1 MALANKPP
9 AHQAMGNA
17 HRPGY
22 EKAAEKI
29 VEFITASGLKVGD
42 RLPTERALSQQLG
55 VSRSVVLEAVKMLA
69 ALGIVRTLQ
78 GSGLYVKSEPHPF
91 TSAAIDVSMSV
102 DPKDV
107 LSLFEFRR
115 TLEVQ
120 TARLA
125 AERITLKE
133 LRVLQESVTL
143 NKQSAE
149 SHQKEQFYQ
158 SDVAFHQVIAEATRN
173 PFLTSAVAMVV
184 RLQHWAT
191 TIAIGGAPGS
201 LLVAADQHAAI
212 LAAISEGQPDE
223 AARMMQTHLD
233 MVMASYQQEVRRR
246 LISEIASE

>member
-9 AHQAMGNA
+9 AHQTMGSVR
-17 HRPGY
+17 RPGY

-29 VEFITASGLKVGD
+29 VEFITASGFKAGD

-55 VSRSVVLEAVKMLA
+55 VSRTVVREAVKMLA
-69 ALGIVRTLQ
+69 ALGIVRTHQ

-91 TSAAIDVSMSV
+91 ATAAIDVSLSV
-102 DPKDV
+102 DPADV

-125 AERITLKE
+125 AERITPRE
-133 LRVLQESVTL
+133 LRMVQESIEL

-149 SHQKEQFYQ
+149 SNQKEQFYQ
-158 SDVAFHQVIAEATRN
+158 SDVAFHQCIAEATRN
-173 PFLTSAVAMVV
+173 PFLASAVATVV

-191 TIAIGGAPGS
+191 TIAIGGPPGS
-201 LLVAADQHAAI
+201 LRVAADQHVAI
-212 LAAISEGQPDE
+212 LAAIRDGQPDK
-223 AARMMQTHLD
+223 AAQAMQTHLD
-233 MVMASYQQEVRRR
+233 TVMASYQQELRRR
-246 LISEIASE
+246 LIGGMPNE

>member
-1 MALANKPP
+1 M
-9 AHQAMGNA
+9 
-17 HRPGY
+17 
-22 EKAAEKI
+22 
-29 VEFITASGLKVGD
+29 
-42 RLPTERALSQQLG
+42 
-55 VSRSVVLEAVKMLA
+55 
-69 ALGIVRTLQ
+69 
-78 GSGLYVKSEPHPF
+78 KSEPHPF
-91 TSAAIDVSMSV
+91 TTAAIDVCMSV

-133 LRVLQESVTL
+133 LRMLQESVTL

-149 SHQKEQFYQ
+149 SNQKEQFYQ

-173 PFLTSAVAMVV
+173 PFLVSAVAMVV

-212 LAAISEGQPDE
+212 LAAISEGQADE
-223 AARMMQTHLD
+223 AAQAMQTHLD
-233 MVMASYQQEVRRR
+233 TVMASYQQELRRR
-246 LISEIASE
+246 LIGEMASE